1 MKLRMKEIMNETLGA
16 ALGTSVGICVIGYG
30 VLSLVTNSLEVLF

>member
-1 MKLRMKEIMNETLGA
+1 MKIRMKEIINETVGA

-30 VLSLVTNSLEVLF
+30 VVNLVTNSLEALF